1 MRGSAEMLFHF
12 GGHRTASKV
21 RTIGAVEAI
30 SRVRTL
36 GILPVDRQLDLLIDL
51 RNGVAHSTGGDKAKF
66 LLATLAKAIEAL
78 QEDLGGSLKS
88 FWGRWSNTARIA
100 VDHQRDRTERE
111 VQVRIG
117 LARHRFEDR
126 FAGLP
131 QDVLEQAQAP
141 LKTRRRGW
149 FPAGIHK
156 ETGEPGP
163 LMGWFA
169 CPACANNALVI
180 LELVDN
186 QGGVATD
193 IFQCMLCGL
202 RLEGPERVQGC
213 PDQRAWAAGGRCV
226 SLEPQG
232 PCHDVVWL
240 CGRAGPRSPHSYRRS
255 GGLWSSHARL
265 TQVSRTGRGGGG
277 RTVTRRLPALHMD
290 HMEGQK
296 ALHCTTD
303 QKVAGSNPAECT
315 PTRDPVE

>member
-1 MRGSAEMLFHF
+1 MDASLTFESFLEGAKKAAYKAMDDHGRGEYDEFALHAGVAIERLAKAVLVSKNPIYIVEMRGSAEMLFHL

-51 RNGVAHSTGGDKAKF
+51 RNGVAHSTGGDEARS
-66 LLATLAKAIEAL
+66 LLATLAKTIEAL

-88 FWGRWSNTARIA
+88 FWGRWSNTAQIA

-117 LARHRFEDR
+117 QARHRFEDR

-163 LMGWFA
+163 LMGWLA

-180 LELVDN
+180 LESMDD
-186 QGGVATD
+186 QEGVATD

-202 RLEGPERVQGC
+202 RLEGPEEFK
-213 PDQRAWAAGGRCV
+213 AAQISV
-226 SLEPQG
+226 P
-232 PCHDVVWL
+232 
-240 CGRAGPRSPHSYRRS
+240 
-255 GGLWSSHARL
+255 
-265 TQVSRTGRGGGG
+265 
-277 RTVTRRLPALHMD
+277 
-290 HMEGQK
+290 GQSES
-296 ALHCTTD
+296 D
-303 QKVAGSNPAECT
+303 S
-315 PTRDPVE
+315 